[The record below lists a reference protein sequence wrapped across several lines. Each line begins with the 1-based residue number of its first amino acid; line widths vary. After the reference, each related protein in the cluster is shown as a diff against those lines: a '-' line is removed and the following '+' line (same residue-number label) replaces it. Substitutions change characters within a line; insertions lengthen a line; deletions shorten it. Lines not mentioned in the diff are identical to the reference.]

1 MKNNKKNIFVILSI
15 IFSISLTLIIVETYV
30 RIFIDDGKNLNIE
43 MLKYAKTLKKISLN
57 TKIGIE
63 HKKNINMKLMNVH
76 IQLNSQGFRNEHD
89 LINDKKKILMLGDSM
104 TFGWGANKT
113 FSNNLE
119 EKLGKDFQVL
129 NAGIGNTNSYMQISN
144 FFENLEDYK
153 YDVIVLNFFIN
164 DLEKVEVKKGYFLVK
179 NLYSYTY
186 IKSII
191 NELLI
196 NYSLKDDWSIFYSK
210 TFKDAN
216 FVKKTFLEII
226 RLNNYCKERNIH
238 FVIHNIPELRDLN
251 NYKFANETKL
261 VKNFAIE
268 NNIAFIDS
276 IEILKTNDEKTL
288 WVSPEDPHANNKA
301 HLLIADFLYQ
311 KLFTIFNSL

>member
-76 IQLNSQGFRNEHD
+76 IRLNSQGFRNEHD

-104 TFGWGANKT
+104 TFAWGANKT

>member
-1 MKNNKKNIFVILSI
+1 MENNKKNIFVILSI
-15 IFSISLTLIIVETYV
+15 IFSISLTLILVETYV

-63 HKKNINMKLMNVH
+63 HKKNMNMKLMNVR

-144 FFENLEDYK
+144 FFENLKDYK

-164 DLEKVEVKKGYFLVK
+164 DLEKVEIKKGYFLVK

-196 NYSLKDDWSIFYSK
+196 NYSLKDDWSKFYAK

-226 RLNNYCKERNIH
+226 KLNNYCKERNIH
-238 FVIHNIPELRDLN
+238 FVINNIPELRDLN
-251 NYKFANETKL
+251 NYKFSNETKL
-261 VKNFAIE
+261 IKNFAIE

-276 IEILKTNDEKTL
+276 IEILKKNDEKTL

>member
-76 IQLNSQGFRNEHD
+76 IRLNSQGFRNEHD